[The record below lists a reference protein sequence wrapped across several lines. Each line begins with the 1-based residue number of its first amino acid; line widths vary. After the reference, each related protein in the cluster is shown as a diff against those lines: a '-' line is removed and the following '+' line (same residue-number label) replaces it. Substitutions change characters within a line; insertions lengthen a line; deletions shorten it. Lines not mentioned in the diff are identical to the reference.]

1 MSLQTYADL
10 TAAVA
15 SWLNRTDLA
24 GQIPDFIVLGETRIK
39 RNQQWFRKIYS
50 VANGTNLTITAQPM
64 VLPAD
69 VRTIDAIWCDTDPWR
84 GTIELLPPSA
94 WRDLVTTN
102 DDVTGIPTKAVF
114 VPMMDTYLA
123 SEGPLLYL
131 WPAPGDTGFAVDF
144 TYLANP
150 APLSTAVNNLFLQ
163 HPDLYLYAALAET
176 APFLQHDER
185 LPMWEARYQQIVS
198 ELKIERERAELGG
211 NMVPRLPVSF

>member
-1 MSLQTYADL
+1 VSLTTYAGL
-10 TAAVA
+10 CNAVA

-24 GQIPDFIVLGETRIK
+24 AQIPDFVVLGEARIR

-50 VANGTNLTITAQPM
+50 AAFGTPLLITAQPM
-64 VLPAD
+64 VLPAE
-69 VRTIDAIWCDTDPWR
+69 VRSIDAIWNNTDPWR
-84 GTIELLPPSA
+84 GTLELLAPSS

-102 DDVTGIPTKAVF
+102 DDVTGIPQKALF

-131 WPAPGDTGFAVDF
+131 WPQPGNTGFAVDF

-150 APLSTAVNNLFLQ
+150 APLATAVNNLFVQ

-185 LPMWEARYQQIVS
+185 IPVWENRYQQIVT
-198 ELKIERERAELGG
+198 EIKVERERAELGG